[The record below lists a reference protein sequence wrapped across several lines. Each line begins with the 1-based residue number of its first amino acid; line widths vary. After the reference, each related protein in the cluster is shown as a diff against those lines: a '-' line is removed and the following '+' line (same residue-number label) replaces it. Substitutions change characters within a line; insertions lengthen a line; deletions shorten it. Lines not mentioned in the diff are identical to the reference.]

1 MLCQKYQPLFNIGIM
16 DHIMLYA
23 TRKGGSRRLL
33 IGGTVYP
40 LNLWDSLS
48 RVEGFLGYISWPT
61 WAAVEGERLLRQ
73 EFWRAYWDGVIIGEN
88 DLQLRQK
95 VKTVKDIGFVVDTVR
110 GCSCSDDVNPYQL
123 LKLEGI
129 LMLSSVDMLAEPA
142 LGKVDY

>member
-1 MLCQKYQPLFNIGIM
+1 MGL
-16 DHIMLYA
+16 
-23 TRKGGSRRLL
+23 
-33 IGGTVYP
+33 
-40 LNLWDSLS
+40 SLS
-48 RVEGFLGYISWPT
+48 RVEGFLGYISWLT